1 MIILQGLKLKNQRG
15 DITGLKKEANV
26 QSPRLRSPFPGA
38 GRRKGIIISSVSP
51 VAVAMFTRVCLWSSL
66 WLMASHS
73 CKYDV
78 QEVARLGNTSP

>member
-51 VAVAMFTRVCLWSSL
+51 VAVAMFTRVVFMVLSL
-66 WLMASHS
+66 ANGESFL
-73 CKYDV
+73 
-78 QEVARLGNTSP
+78 QI